1 MREGEMF
8 VDDFYKWQGFTRRPY
23 RMKRLEPY
31 AQRMSKDNLTVIFDD
46 NVASVLTQQGYS
58 IQEAPRSVY
67 KVEKLYEALSRY
79 APINATKPVYDEHFT
94 HGVSLAYACFSKPK
108 DEPLLDILP
117 FTPATIQLVTSNP
130 SGSPGLTNYGCT
142 KAESQTRALER
153 GLQILGGEKGPEPC
167 LAFKRTQFD
176 DKTRLVW
183 GYPYSMTAIE
193 GLVAYPLIQR
203 FKGGCTPMAF
213 AIPSGALG
221 TKLRVAS
228 YHNEWAYSLDM
239 SAFDATISAELIKIA
254 FKILRT
260 WYDTKQVEPISG
272 KSVGEVF
279 NIIETYF
286 ITTPIVMPDLMLY
299 TGKRHGVPSGS
310 FFTQMIDSVVNVI
323 IGGTISHRFNLNVPK
338 QGIFVLG
345 DDLLMWSNRRVN
357 LDAISQFAAEHLH
370 VKLHGSEKSS
380 CYHYDDV
387 IHYLGRDW
395 VNGLPTLAESDIIK
409 RMVYPESFRKYSKD
423 PEARERQVRL
433 LILSF
438 AAQYYAGWSIAYR
451 THDPSGA
458 NYHRGCAN
466 VDVGTYKNDSHQ
478 KVDAD
483 FLSGLMRYRM
493 KYFPNESN
501 GDIPNTAYQYWL

>member
-1 MREGEMF
+1 M
-8 VDDFYKWQGFTRRPY
+8 DPFYNYKGFTRRPY

-31 AQRMSKDNLTVIFDD
+31 AKRMSKDNLTVIYDD

-58 IQEAPRSVY
+58 IEESPRSVY
-67 KVEKLYEALSRY
+67 KVSKLYEALDRY
-79 APINATKPVYDEHFT
+79 APINATSIVHDEHLT
-94 HGVSLAYACFSKPK
+94 HGVSLAYACFARPK
-108 DEPLLDILP
+108 NEPLLDILP
-117 FTPATIQLVTSNP
+117 FTPETISKVTSNP
-130 SGSPGLTNYGCT
+130 SGSPGVTNYGCT
-142 KAESQTRALER
+142 KAESMTRALER
-153 GLQILGGEKGPEPC
+153 GLQTLGGEKAPEPC

-228 YHNEWAYSLDM
+228 YHFEWAYSLDM
-239 SAFDATISAELIKIA
+239 SSFDATISAELINIG

-272 KSVGEVF
+272 KSVGEIFGLVQK
-279 NIIETYF
+279 YF
-286 ITTPIVMPDLMLY
+286 VTTPIVMPDLFLY

-310 FFTQMIDSVVNVI
+310 FFTQMIDSIVNVI
-323 IGGTISHRFNLNVPK
+323 IGGTISHAFKLNVSK
-338 QGIFVLG
+338 DAIFVLG
-345 DDLLMWSNRRVN
+345 DDLLMWSNRRVD
-357 LDAISQFAAEHLH
+357 LDVLSRFAAEHLH
-370 VKLHGSEKSS
+370 VKLHGAEKS
-380 CYHYDDV
+380 CCFHYDET

-395 VNGLPTLAESDIIK
+395 VNGLPTLSEADILK
-409 RMVYPESFRKYSKD
+409 RMVYPETFRKYSKD
-423 PEARERQVRL
+423 PRKREREVRL

-451 THDPSGA
+451 THDPSEA
-458 NYHRGCAN
+458 SYHRGCAN
-466 VDVGTYKNDSHQ
+466 VDVGTYKNDSLQ
-478 KVDAD
+478 RVNAD
-483 FLSGLMRYRM
+483 FLSGLMRYRL
-493 KYFPNESN
+493 KYFPTEST